1 MAPETQIITSNII
14 TSNSYSEQDT
24 VQALY
29 TGLQKVFKV

>member
-1 MAPETQIITSNII
+1 MAPEAQIITSNII
-14 TSNSYSEQDT
+14 ISNSYSEQDA